1 MEILLTIILTLL
13 AVGTLSLLGQM
24 KDLSQKVDNLEFW
37 DDEFRER
44 LDDVEDDVE
53 DIKNNKKGK

>member
-13 AVGTLSLLGQM
+13 ASGTLSLLGQM

-44 LDDVEDDVE
+44 LGDVEDDVE